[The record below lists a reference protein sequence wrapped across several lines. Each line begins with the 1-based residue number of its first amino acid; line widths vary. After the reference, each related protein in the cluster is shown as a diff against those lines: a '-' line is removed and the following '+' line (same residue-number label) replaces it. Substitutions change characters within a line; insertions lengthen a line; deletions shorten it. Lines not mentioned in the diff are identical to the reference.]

1 MDNMQ
6 EMFPIVD
13 EEGTVIGEATRGECH
28 NGSRLLHPVVHMH
41 VFNAQ
46 GDVYLQKR
54 PEWKD
59 IQPGKWD
66 TAVGGHIDYGEA
78 PEEALHREVREEL
91 GITDFTPTF
100 IGKYVFESQRE
111 RELVYVNR
119 TTYDGEIK
127 PSKDELDGGRFWTIQ
142 EIREAMGKD
151 VLTPNFEREFQR
163 FFLSLLMIFYLAVS
177 PSWSQTKSTE
187 VLLETTAGN
196 IRIAL
201 YDETP
206 LTRDNFLKI
215 TKLGIY
221 DSLLIHR
228 VIKDFMIQSGDTNS
242 KHAKPGQLLGTGDFD
257 YTTEAEFRLPQIFH
271 RRGVVAMA
279 REGDREN
286 PERRS
291 SACQFYIV
299 WGKIFNDMQIAKV
312 QERID
317 SATQGTVK
325 LTPEMIEVYKT
336 IGGTP
341 HLDGQYTV
349 FGEVV
354 EGMDVVEAIQKVETD
369 KNDRPLEDIRILK
382 ATVTKDLPA
391 PPSQPKRKTRG
402 TTRRKP

>member
-1 MDNMQ
+1 MKHFMKCN
-6 EMFPIVD
+6 
-13 EEGTVIGEATRGECH
+13 GTRQLRRGIFISFFH
-28 NGSRLLHPVVHMH
+28 LL
-41 VFNAQ
+41 
-46 GDVYLQKR
+46 
-54 PEWKD
+54 
-59 IQPGKWD
+59 
-66 TAVGGHIDYGEA
+66 
-78 PEEALHREVREEL
+78 
-91 GITDFTPTF
+91 TF
-100 IGKYVFESQRE
+100 
-111 RELVYVNR
+111 
-119 TTYDGEIK
+119 
-127 PSKDELDGGRFWTIQ
+127 
-142 EIREAMGKD
+142 
-151 VLTPNFEREFQR
+151 
-163 FFLSLLMIFYLAVS
+163 S
-177 PSWSQTKSTE
+177 PLYAQTKSTE

-215 TKLGIY
+215 TKMGVY

-279 REGDREN
+279 RESDKAN

-299 WGKIFNDMQIAKV
+299 WGKVFTDDRLIAKV
-312 QERID
+312 QERLD

-354 EGMDVVEAIQKVETD
+354 EGMDVVEKIQLVQTD

-382 ATVTKDLPA
+382 ATVTKDLPQAEPQKKA
-391 PPSQPKRKTRG
+391 PTKRVVKRPIKRK
-402 TTRRKP
+402 